1 MENNNEIHE
10 VPTIPKHQHQS
21 EMMHMSRAIKFIVIV
36 SLSAFVSMVIMA
48 FIFVSG
54 YTSRTKDIL
63 NTINNLR
70 VYTVE
75 ENLDGQK
82 EP

>member
-1 MENNNEIHE
+1 MENNNKE
-10 VPTIPKHQHQS
+10 VPMIPKHQHQA
-21 EMMHMSRAIKFIVIV
+21 EMMHMSRAVKIIAMV
-36 SLSAFVSMVIMA
+36 SISAFVAMVIMA
-48 FIFVSG
+48 YVFVTG

-75 ENLDGQK
+75 ENVNGQK
-82 EP
+82 KP

>member
-1 MENNNEIHE
+1 MEENKI
-10 VPTIPKHQHQS
+10 PMIPKHQHQA
-21 EMMHMSRAIKFIVIV
+21 EMMHMSRAVKIIAMV
-36 SLSAFVSMVIMA
+36 SISAFVSMVIMA
-48 FIFVSG
+48 YVFVTG

-63 NTINNLR
+63 QTINNLR

-75 ENLDGQK
+75 ESVNGQK